1 MPNAYAKPIAAL
13 KRAVALRFRDRA
25 LRGKLPKD
33 GGIYAVLRVTGPT
46 SSLLYIGKAKDLQQR
61 LYHNLLHGQFRSHT
75 LSRKLLKAMKLGSKK
90 SVERFLVKEC
100 AVRWVVEKDAKER
113 SYLEHFAI
121 AHFRSPLND

>member
-46 SSLLYIGKAKDLQQR
+46 SSLLYVGKAKDLQQR

-75 LSRKLLKAMKLGSKK
+75 LKSETAKSYETREQEVSRAVSCERVCRTVGS
-90 SVERFLVKEC
+90 
-100 AVRWVVEKDAKER
+100 
-113 SYLEHFAI
+113 
-121 AHFRSPLND
+121 